1 MEIYKVPRNEVQV
14 RILLDDGRMIEG
26 TIYTATVGP
35 NGGPETVLDRLLDPS
50 EEFLPL
56 AAGTDRLLLNKG
68 GILLVEIPPEAAG
81 KTDFEEGAKEVLVR
95 VTLAGGTSLL
105 GKLAIRMPEESSRVL
120 DYLNAAPR
128 FLPVLGERR
137 IALLQKRFIVS
148 VRGEAENE

>member
-26 TIYTATVGP
+26 TLYTATVGP

-56 AAGTDRLLLNKG
+56 AAGGDRLLLNKG

-81 KTDFEEGAKEVLVR
+81 KTDLEEGAKEALVR

-128 FLPVLGERR
+128 FLPLLGERR